1 MFLINSTSN
10 EIVQLAPKSFS
21 ELGFTERGHLQEWI
35 AKMPESIGEEL
46 LIIQKEFDGFDET
59 LIQLRDTLLPKLM
72 KGEIRINN
80 EDFCMEKKPSLN
92 IEYHYE

>member
-1 MFLINSTSN
+1 MFQINSTSN
-10 EIVQLAPKSFS
+10 EMVQLVPKSFS
-21 ELGFTERGHLQEWI
+21 ELGFTKREHLQEWI
-35 AKMPESIGEEL
+35 AKMPESLGEEL
-46 LIIQKEFDGFDET
+46 LIIQKRFDGFDET
-59 LIQLRDTLLPKLM
+59 RIQLRDTLLPKLI